1 MSAEPIEEDEL
12 GVELAEIVE
21 HEEQAEQALVQS
33 TTLFGSND
41 PVEVISRASAVAT
54 ALAEVVRKQKLAS
67 TIQGREFVRV
77 EGWTLLGSMLG
88 VFPVVEWTREVV
100 DDGGQGFGW
109 EARVEAKTRSGEV
122 VGAAEAECL
131 RSEKTWAKR
140 DSYALR
146 SMAQSRAT
154 SKALRG
160 PLGFVMTLAGFEATP
175 SEEMPPEPE
184 IRHDGKQPPSIARSN
199 REWLERMEQL
209 EVRKPEQWA
218 RAAAAAT
225 GLPREALLQKLN
237 RVLLDLTDGEHA
249 YDPFLPNPLGVI
261 QAAFAEAFDG
271 VVLEPPELD
280 PVSDTPP
287 GQTTIE
293 DPHAR
298 EEGAA

>member
-12 GVELAEIVE
+12 GTELAEIVE

-41 PVEVISRASAVAT
+41 PVEVITRASAVAT

-100 DDGGQGFGW
+100 DDNGQGFGW
-109 EARVEAKTRSGEV
+109 EARVEAKTRAGEV

-131 RSEKTWAKR
+131 RSEKTWKGR

-154 SKALRG
+154 SKAMRG

-175 SEEMPPEPE
+175 QEEIPPDPE
-184 IRHDGKQPPSIARSN
+184 VRHDGRKPPTIAQSN
-199 REWLERMEQL
+199 MEWLVRMEQL
-209 EVRKPEQWA
+209 EVREPEQWA
-218 RAAAAAT
+218 RAAAAAS
-225 GLPREALLQKLN
+225 GLGRSALLQRLN
-237 RVLLDLTDGEHA
+237 RVLLDLIDGEHA
-249 YDPFLPNPLGVI
+249 FDPFGEDPDGVVV
-261 QAAFAEAFDG
+261 AAFAAAFDG
-271 VVLEPPELD
+271 LLLEPPPLGEAT
-280 PVSDTPP
+280 PPP
-287 GQTTIE
+287 GQTSIE

-298 EEGAA
+298 EEGQA